1 MRHRRCVPVI
11 LQQESAECGSACL
24 AMIAAYYGKH
34 VRLDGIR
41 KLHDD
46 AGRGVTFKDL
56 LQVAGRL
63 QLIARPLRLRIPELR
78 HLRLPAIL
86 HWRMTHFV
94 VLVRCGRRR
103 YVIHD
108 PATGRRTVDKAEL
121 DGAFTGV
128 ALELTPER
136 GFQAQ
141 NERAYL
147 SFTDFAGSFRHLYRY
162 LGLMFCLLLCTQVL
176 ALAPPI
182 ATQILIDELVLGQ
195 DRGWLYRAL
204 GGLAL
209 IMLTGV
215 MLDGLRRRIG
225 LFTGM
230 NLAVDSSVSVMS
242 HLLKLPVSFIDRRHP
257 GDLMSKLES
266 LTPIRQAL
274 TEQLIESIV
283 HCAVLVT
290 TLAIMFFYS
299 GWLTAVSVGGL
310 TLWCS

>member
-1 MRHRRCVPVI
+1 MRSRTPSPFMSPSPS
-11 LQQESAECGSACL
+11 SAS
-24 AMIAAYYGKH
+24 
-34 VRLDGIR
+34 D
-41 KLHDD
+41 
-46 AGRGVTFKDL
+46 T
-56 LQVAGRL
+56 
-63 QLIARPLRLRIPELR
+63 LI
-78 HLRLPAIL
+78 
-86 HWRMTHFV
+86 
-94 VLVRCGRRR
+94 
-103 YVIHD
+103 
-108 PATGRRTVDKAEL
+108 
-121 DGAFTGV
+121 
-128 ALELTPER
+128 
-136 GFQAQ
+136 
-141 NERAYL
+141 
-147 SFTDFAGSFRHLYRY
+147 
-162 LGLMFCLLLCTQVL
+162 TQVL

-182 ATQILIDELVLGQ
+182 ATQILIDELILGQ

-230 NLAVDSSVSVMS
+230 NPAVDSSVSVMS

-290 TLAIMFFYS
+290 TQAIMFF
-299 GWLTAVSVGGL
+299 
-310 TLWCS
+310 